1 MPAPKRPAHD
11 PKMTR
16 KQGIFAHPGSIILG
30 IFAVIF
36 TLFIMGKL
44 PFLGNGF
51 DSFVSYTQGHNDD
64 VVQFIMYWG
73 ARGGMVLAVL
83 IVAKILWNTM
93 HKTKRSMAKKALL
106 RDRHHI
112 SPKEF
117 QEMATEYGISHKVA
131 AHTYKHLEHSYD
143 KNMRV
148 DLNDELRKD
157 LHWTET
163 EVLDGMAN
171 LVRICDRKK
180 NLKQT
185 SGSVQTVLDL
195 MIYLESCPA
204 HFLTH
209 SAAERRAVARAET
222 PERRQQMERR
232 VVPQTPVAIDRIEWG
247 NRPGQVERRIHQV
260 PVSIERRKHG
270 DRRVE
275 EGRRAEEQLLLQERL
290 AEEQLRAARAARE
303 ANEAAA
309 ARAAREAQDGR
320 AAMEALK
327 TKQARETEDQRIRA
341 EFAAMERRIAEENR
355 AALEGRPPRYEPAPP
370 PLQAAAPLPRQE
382 TPRPQPVEAAPRAAV
397 IESAVSGKSE
407 FLRPAHKNT
416 KIREAMM
423 RISGFRRAVED
434 QGQTIKVKAENAP
447 PPIAIRSHQ
456 AREERKRNPDS

>member
-1 MPAPKRPAHD
+1 MPAPKRPVHD

-16 KQGIFAHPGSIILG
+16 KQGLFAHPGSIILG

-44 PFLGNGF
+44 PFLGNRF

-73 ARGGMVLAVL
+73 ARGGVVLLVV
-83 IVAKILWNTM
+83 IIGSMLWKMM
-93 HKTKRSMAKKALL
+93 HKTKRSMAKKALV
-106 RDRHHI
+106 RDRHHV
-112 SPKEF
+112 SQKEF
-117 QEMATEYGISHKVA
+117 QEMATEYGVSHKVA

-143 KNMRV
+143 KHMRV

-163 EVLDGMAN
+163 EVLDTMAN
-171 LVRICDRKK
+171 LARICDRKK

-185 SGSVQTVLDL
+185 PGSVQSVLDL
-195 MIYLESCPA
+195 MIYLESCPT
-204 HFLTH
+204 HFLTQ
-209 SAAERRAVARAET
+209 SAAERRAVGRAE
-222 PERRQQMERR
+222 PAERRQQMERR

-290 AEEQLRAARAARE
+290 AEEQLRAARAARKAQE
-303 ANEAAA
+303 AV
-309 ARAAREAQDGR
+309 AAREAR
-320 AAMEALK
+320 EALNA
-327 TKQARETEDQRIRA
+327 KQAREAREAQDQRIRA
-341 EFAAMERRIAEENR
+341 EFAAMERRNAEENR
-355 AALEGRPPRYEPAPP
+355 AALEGRPPRYEAAPSP
-370 PLQAAAPLPRQE
+370 RQEVAPLPRKEAAPLPP
-382 TPRPQPVEAAPRAAV
+382 PRPQP
-397 IESAVSGKSE
+397 IESARAAAPAPAAKPGSE

-423 RISGFRRAVED
+423 RISGFRRAVQD

-456 AREERKRNPDS
+456 AREERKRNPDN